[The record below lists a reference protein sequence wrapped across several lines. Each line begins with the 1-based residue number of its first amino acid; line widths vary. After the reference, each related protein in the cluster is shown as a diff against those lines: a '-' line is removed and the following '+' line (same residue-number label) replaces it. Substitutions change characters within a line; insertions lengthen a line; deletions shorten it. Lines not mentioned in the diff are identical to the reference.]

1 MYTSITHNARSVKE
15 KMIENYYILNQIVQS
30 IDTGI
35 LIIFDRK
42 LLYVNNETRRIAQR
56 TYKDIESHLIE
67 SVAPRHRIMVLRAF
81 LSVQNN
87 FSDRQELFMD
97 ILLPNGEK
105 KAVRCRFSKIRIK
118 DSEAIF
124 ATLHDVLDP
133 DYTPTFSRPI
143 SILWR
148 RYVNEYANVFLKPY
162 DFLMMVDEF
171 YIITNLSRKFE
182 TITGYRRVDYIGRRF
197 DTMPGI
203 DPYVELVQAFQNCKA
218 GYGTGRVARTLQMK
232 MKSREGNMLKFSITL
247 TPIFYRGARQKVC
260 AVCKLIGQEQPPNS
274 TPANNTPQ
282 QPSSE
287 IPDLSGKTIL
297 IAEDAEI
304 NFILLRKLLEKTR
317 AKIIWAKNG
326 VECVEYFKAQ
336 PDISLILM
344 DMQMPIMDG
353 YKAVAKI
360 LEIDNTVPIIAQT
373 AFGFMDERSKILALG
388 CADTLFK
395 PIDKK
400 VLIEKVTALAR

>member
-67 SVAPRHRIMVLRAF
+67 SVATKHRIMLLRAF
-81 LSVQNN
+81 VSVQN
-87 FSDRQELFMD
+87 FYSDRQELFMD
-97 ILLPNGEK
+97 VNLPNGEK
-105 KAVRCRFSKIRIK
+105 KAVRCRISRIK
-118 DSEAIF
+118 VKDSDAIF
-124 ATLHDVLDP
+124 VTLHDVMDP
-133 DYTPTFSRPI
+133 DYTPTFSRPM

-148 RYVNEYANVFLKPY
+148 RYVNEYADVFQKPY

-171 YIITNLSRKFE
+171 YILTNIGRKFE
-182 TITGYRRVDYIGRRF
+182 TITGYRRSDFLGRRF

-203 DPYVELVQAFQNCKA
+203 EPYVELVQAFQNCKS
-218 GYGTGRVARTLQMK
+218 GYVTGRVPRTLQMK
-232 MKSREGNMLKFSITL
+232 MKSRDGNTLKFSITL

-260 AVCKLIGQEQPPNS
+260 AACRFLGQES
-274 TPANNTPQ
+274 TATYTPDTGARK
-282 QPSSE
+282 PSAD
-287 IPDLSGKTIL
+287 IPDLSGKKIL

-304 NFILLRKLLEKTR
+304 NFILLRKLLEKTN
-317 AKIIWAKNG
+317 AEITWAKNG
-326 VECVEYFKAQ
+326 VECVAFFKAQ
-336 PDISLILM
+336 PETSLILM
-344 DMQMPIMDG
+344 DMQMPVMDG
-353 YKAVAKI
+353 YHAVQQI
-360 LEIDNTVPIIAQT
+360 LQIDPAVPIIAQT
-373 AFGFMDERSKILALG
+373 AFGFTEERTKVLSLG
-388 CADTLFK
+388 CVDTLFK

-400 VLIEKVTALAR
+400 VLFEKVAALAR

>member
-1 MYTSITHNARSVKE
+1 MYTSITNNARSVKE

-67 SVAPRHRIMVLRAF
+67 SVAPKHRIMVLRAF

-87 FSDRQELFMD
+87 INDRQELFLD
-97 ILLPNGEK
+97 IILPSGEK
-105 KAVRCRFSKIRIK
+105 KALRCRFSKIKIK
-118 DSEAIF
+118 ESEAIF
-124 ATLHDVLDP
+124 VTLHDVVDP
-133 DYTPTFSRPI
+133 AYTPTFSRPI

-148 RYVNEYANVFLKPY
+148 RYVDEYPTVFSKPY

-171 YIITNLSRKFE
+171 YILTNLSRKFKA
-182 TITGYRRVDYIGRRF
+182 ITGYRRNDFIGRRF

-203 DPYVELVQAFQNCKA
+203 EPYVELVQAFQNCKS
-218 GYGTGRVARTLQMK
+218 GYGTGREPRTLQMK
-232 MKSREGNMLKFSITL
+232 ILARNGKTLKFSVTL

-260 AVCKLIGQEQPPNS
+260 AACRLIGEEAPASLIPPISPS
-274 TPANNTPQ
+274 TGA
-282 QPSSE
+282 
-287 IPDLSGKTIL
+287 PDLSGKTIL

-304 NFILLRKLLEKTR
+304 NYILLSKLLEKTK
-317 AKIIWAKNG
+317 AKILWAKNG
-326 VECVEYFKAQ
+326 KECVDIFKQ
-336 PDISLILM
+336 RQDISLVLM
-344 DMQMPIMDG
+344 DMQMPIMNG
-353 YKAVAKI
+353 YQAAAEI
-360 LEIDNTVPIIAQT
+360 LAIDKTMPIIAQT
-373 AFGFMDERSKILALG
+373 AFGIMDEKDKILAIG
-388 CADTLFK
+388 CADTIFK

-400 VLIEKVTALAR
+400 VLFEKVAALIR